1 MIAAN
6 DKTMAIDLIHRVA
19 GVIIKVIVGE
29 AMKVSRE
36 VEAVARI
43 KVANVVL
50 KEAEAVIVMIISVR
64 RSIKTHVLLSTGKGF
79 QDYNFF
85 KIAVIV
91 NYFFSSRAR
100 LLNNSG
106 LCLRAQQVIINH

>member
-6 DKTMAIDLIHRVA
+6 DKKMAIDLIHRVA

-50 KEAEAVIVMIISVR
+50 KEAEAVIAMIISVR
-64 RSIKTHVLLSTGKGF
+64 RSIKTAYTL
-79 QDYNFF
+79 Q
-85 KIAVIV
+85 KILYLAKTLKIDTMR
-91 NYFFSSRAR
+91 SR
-100 LLNNSG
+100 
-106 LCLRAQQVIINH
+106 